1 MSRLYFLFIFLL
13 LNIIWIFYIWR
24 FDSNVEEFSPKFIS
38 SSFDGKLNIKF
49 KSKVLQSISP
59 YLYKLFPSSLSII
72 TSHIGDIP
80 IGSTPSAQQLQ
91 KENEYNDSLLNKSD
105 IGQNK
110 FNSEYELFLDENKT
124 NIYILKFH
132 VNYNYLKDYSLVSL
146 FTIPI
151 HNFIISKREEYDL
164 NKSTIKKLW
173 ERKFNGIIKKYS
185 ISQDKKYLGILLNT
199 INNNKNIIKSN
210 FKYIEIFNLSNIDEI
225 YIEGNIPINN
235 IDIDKDIV
243 VISRKGKEFVD
254 ILIKN
259 KTSEIWEEY
268 TINELNNS
276 LIDEEEINFDNKKI
290 IYYNRINSFKIID
303 NNETNLSVL
312 ELYISINNKG
322 IYANEILIDF
332 DKINFTSSQS
342 FLLSVRLDQDI
353 EDNIDDK
360 TISYIYDIKSSLGQL
375 KESYF
380 HNSIYSKN
388 NLKTSKILNF
398 EFFHRTIVS
407 LNLTSFE
414 IEKVSTLSS
423 GIKSIQSDQK
433 TNNLITIDNK
443 GTMYYFYR
451 RNINEEYSDY
461 KIIKLDNIPSKFK
474 NCNILASYIET
485 FETSKKEKTR
495 LFLLMD
501 NSVIISLDFKKII
514 KRMNRGIIII
524 ILSDYFYTIFMAI
537 FNLMILIFVLK
548 RRNKK
553 KQRINDI
560 NNAINN
566 LANIRREQ

>member
-13 LNIIWIFYIWR
+13 LNIIWVFYIWR
-24 FDSNVEEFSPKFIS
+24 FDSNVEEFSPKYIS
-38 SSFDGKLNIKF
+38 SSFDDKLQIKF

-59 YLYKLFPSSLSII
+59 YLYKLFPSSLSLI

-80 IGSTPSAQQLQ
+80 IGSTPISQQLQ
-91 KENEYNDSLLNKSD
+91 KENEFNNSLLNKSD
-105 IGQNK
+105 IGQNR
-110 FNSEYELFLDENKT
+110 FNSEYEIFLDENKT

-132 VNYNYLKDYSLVSL
+132 INYNYIKDYSLVSL
-146 FTIPI
+146 YTIPVD
-151 HNFIISKREEYDL
+151 NFIISKREEYDL
-164 NKSTIKKLW
+164 NKSTIIKLW
-173 ERKFNGIIKKYS
+173 ERKFQGIIKKYS
-185 ISQDKKYLGILLNT
+185 TSQDKKYLAIL
-199 INNNKNIIKSN
+199 INIVNKNKNNIKSII
-210 FKYIEIFNLSNIDEI
+210 KYIEIFNISNIDEI
-225 YIEGNIPINN
+225 YIEGNVPINN
-235 IDIDKDIV
+235 IDIDEDIA

-254 ILIKN
+254 ILIRN
-259 KTSEIWEEY
+259 KTSKIWEEFN
-268 TINELNNS
+268 INEFNNS
-276 LIDEEEINFDNKKI
+276 FLDDKEINLDNKKI

-332 DKINFTSSQS
+332 NKINFTSSQS

-388 NLKTSKILNF
+388 NLKKSKILNF

-461 KIIKLDNIPSKFK
+461 KIITLDNIPSKFK
-474 NCNILASYIET
+474 SSNVLATYIET
-485 FETSKKEKTR
+485 FEKEKTR
-495 LFLLMD
+495 LLLLMD

-514 KRMNRGIIII
+514 KRMNRGIITI

-537 FNLMILIFVLK
+537 FNLLIIIFVLK
-548 RRNKK
+548 RRNKR

-566 LANIRREQ
+566 LANARREQ

>member
-13 LNIIWIFYIWR
+13 LNIIWVFYIWR
-24 FDSNVEEFSPKFIS
+24 FDSNVEEFSPKYIS
-38 SSFDGKLNIKF
+38 SSFDDKLQIKF

-59 YLYKLFPSSLSII
+59 YLYKLFPSSLSLI

-80 IGSTPSAQQLQ
+80 IGSTPISQQLQ
-91 KENEYNDSLLNKSD
+91 KENEFNNSLLNKSN
-105 IGQNK
+105 IGQNR
-110 FNSEYELFLDENKT
+110 FNSEYEIFLDENKT

-132 VNYNYLKDYSLVSL
+132 INYNYIKDYSLVSL
-146 FTIPI
+146 YTIPVD
-151 HNFIISKREEYDL
+151 NFIISKREEYDL
-164 NKSTIKKLW
+164 NKSTIIKLW
-173 ERKFNGIIKKYS
+173 ERKFQGIIKKYS
-185 ISQDKKYLGILLNT
+185 TSQDKKYLAIL
-199 INNNKNIIKSN
+199 INIVNKNKNNIKSII
-210 FKYIEIFNLSNIDEI
+210 KYIEIFNISNIDEI
-225 YIEGNIPINN
+225 YIEGNVPINN
-235 IDIDKDIV
+235 IDIDEDIA

-254 ILIKN
+254 ILIRN
-259 KTSEIWEEY
+259 KTSKIWEEFN
-268 TINELNNS
+268 INEFNNS
-276 LIDEEEINFDNKKI
+276 FLDDKEINLDNKKI

-332 DKINFTSSQS
+332 NKINFTSSQS

-388 NLKTSKILNF
+388 NLKKSKILNF

-443 GTMYYFYR
+443 GTMCYFYR

-461 KIIKLDNIPSKFK
+461 KIITLDNIPSKFK
-474 NCNILASYIET
+474 SSNVLATYIET
-485 FETSKKEKTR
+485 FEKEKTR
-495 LFLLMD
+495 LLLLMD

-514 KRMNRGIIII
+514 KRMNRGIISI

-537 FNLMILIFVLK
+537 FNLLIIIFVLK
-548 RRNKK
+548 RRNKR

-566 LANIRREQ
+566 LANARREQ

>member
-24 FDSNVEEFSPKFIS
+24 FDSNIEEFSPKFIS

-72 TSHIGDIP
+72 ISHIGDIP
-80 IGSTPSAQQLQ
+80 IGSNPSAQQLQ

-132 VNYNYLKDYSLVSL
+132 VNYNYLKDYSLISL
-146 FTIPI
+146 YTIPI
-151 HNFIISKREEYDL
+151 DNFIISKREEYDL

-210 FKYIEIFNLSNIDEI
+210 FKYIEIFNISNIDEI

-276 LIDEEEINFDNKKI
+276 LIDEEEINLDNKKI

-360 TISYIYDIKSSLGQL
+360 TISYIYDIKSSIAQL

-388 NLKTSKILNF
+388 NLKKSKILNF